1 MKFCRMCD
9 LSVEIMTM
17 SGNPAGLKSLQD
29 KLAKYKVL
37 AIDDLGAEGVT
48 SWSRDEILGSL
59 LQYRMQ
65 EGLPTF
71 ITSNLNLK
79 ELEDH
84 LSITTSNKSEKVK
97 AKRIIERVKQLTVDI
112 EMLGENKRN

>member
-1 MKFCRMCD
+1 MVYWPEYLR
-9 LSVEIMTM
+9 S
-17 SGNPAGLKSLQD
+17 LKASYGSSSSD
-29 KLAKYKVL
+29 EFKEKYNEVKYAKLL
-37 AIDDLGAEGVT
+37 LIDDLGAEGVT
-48 SWSRDEILGSL
+48 SWSRDEILGTI

-84 LSITTSNKSEKVK
+84 LSITTSNKSERVK
-97 AKRIIERVKQLTVDI
+97 AVRIIERIKQLTCDM
-112 EMLGENKRN
+112 EMISKNNRK